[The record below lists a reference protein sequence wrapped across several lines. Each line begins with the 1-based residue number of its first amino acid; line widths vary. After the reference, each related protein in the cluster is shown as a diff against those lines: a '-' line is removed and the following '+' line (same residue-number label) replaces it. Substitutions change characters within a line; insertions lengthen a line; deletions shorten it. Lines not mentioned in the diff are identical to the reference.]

1 VIRRRA
7 ARVVVAVA
15 LTVAAAAGA
24 GCGVRTDDAPRE
36 ISAQAV
42 PFDLLAPTSSS
53 STSTTIPAATATIPV
68 YLVNSEDFLVEVR
81 RKVRM
86 PVTITDVVGELLEG
100 ATDEEAQQG
109 LRSAITAGTQLRDAD
124 LDLQTGVV
132 VVDLT
137 GGFADVVAGAQRL
150 ALAQVVYTATALR
163 TVNGVLFELDGEPV
177 EVPDGEGAT
186 KATPLSRRDYARFDP
201 EVAAT
206 STTSSSVP

>member
-1 VIRRRA
+1 VTPWP
-7 ARVVVAVA
+7 ARVVVVGVLLAVA
-15 LTVAAAAGA
+15 LFA
-24 GCGVRTDDAPRE
+24 GCGVQTDEAPRD
-36 ISAQAV
+36 ISAEAV

-53 STSTTIPAATATIPV
+53 STSTTIPTATATIPV
-68 YLVNSEDFLVEVR
+68 YLVNSQDFLIEAR

-86 PVTITDVVGELLEG
+86 PVTITDVVAALLEG

-109 LRSAITAGTQLRDAD
+109 LRSAITAGTRLRSAD

-206 STTSSSVP
+206 STTSTSTP